1 MMGRKGRDILLKIS
15 DGKDPENFVTLAG
28 IRSREISLNARPV
41 DVTNADSPDGWREL
55 LVGAAVKSV
64 RIAGRGVFKDADSD
78 QRMRAVFL
86 SGADARWQLV
96 LPGAGHITG
105 AMQITALGWG
115 GAHDGEASFSLEIES
130 AGPMV
135 FEGGNI

>member
-64 RIAGRGVFKDADSD
+64 RIVGRGVFKDADSD
-78 QRMRAVFL
+78 QRMRVVFL
-86 SGADARWQLV
+86 SGV
-96 LPGAGHITG
+96 H
-105 AMQITALGWG
+105 
-115 GAHDGEASFSLEIES
+115 S
-130 AGPMV
+130 AGPHPCHARAKFYFYFLFLLV
-135 FEGGNI
+135 LVLFYFFTFCG